1 MNFLRKFFKGQK
13 KKEIEEYDDN
23 NYLAPKV
30 HYGDIPGTL
39 DLGWYFSERKDEFQ
53 MAKIREEDRATHLY
67 VVGAT
72 GAGKTILLETIAG
85 IYNINTGKIIV
96 DGKDITQY
104 PPEKRNI
111 GIVYQDFYQ
120 LKKIL
125 PDSKFIDVSHAFTES
140 RIIKDECEIE
150 NIRKSC
156 KIADAVMEKIPDIL
170 HEGIHEYEVAAE
182 IDYIMQRN
190 GAEKPAFETIS
201 SFASNTAEPHYTH
214 GDGKLK
220 KGDFALFD
228 FGASF
233 KRYNSDIT
241 RTFTFGK
248 AEKRQ
253 REMHKT
259 VFEAQKVGF
268 DLIAPGIIAKE
279 VHNAVN
285 SYIDNTKFKGRFI
298 HSTGHSLG
306 LAVHDGPGFTPDSN
320 IELKEN
326 MVLTVEP
333 GIYLPD
339 FGGVRIEDD
348 ILIKK
353 KGLEL
358 LTKSSR
364 ELIEI

>member
-1 MNFLRKFFKGQK
+1 MRDRIKNIF
-13 KKEIEEYDDN
+13 D
-23 NYLAPKV
+23 KV
-30 HYGDIPGTL
+30 
-39 DLGWYFSERKDEFQ
+39 E
-53 MAKIREEDRATHLY
+53 
-67 VVGAT
+67 
-72 GAGKTILLETIAG
+72 KTIDAIIIKNSVHPHIDENFFYITGLDKGIFEQTIAILYSDGGADILVSELEAESAKKTDVHIHVYKNKEDQNNIFKKLTTSFKNIG
-85 IYNINTGKIIV
+85 INF
-96 DGKDITQY
+96 D
-104 PPEKRNI
+104 

>member
-1 MNFLRKFFKGQK
+1 MRNRIKNIF
-13 KKEIEEYDDN
+13 D
-23 NYLAPKV
+23 KV
-30 HYGDIPGTL
+30 
-39 DLGWYFSERKDEFQ
+39 E
-53 MAKIREEDRATHLY
+53 
-67 VVGAT
+67 
-72 GAGKTILLETIAG
+72 KTIDAIIIKNSVHPHIDENFFYITGLDKGIFEQTIAILYPDGGADILVSELEAESAKKTDVHIHVYKNKEDQNNIFKKLTTSFKNIG
-85 IYNINTGKIIV
+85 INF
-96 DGKDITQY
+96 D
-104 PPEKRNI
+104 